1 MVTVW
6 WSMLI
11 TRDRPPLV
19 GSFHALAADD
29 GGGTAERD
37 LGGVQ
42 VDGVPAQVEQLA
54 AAGAG
59 VGGEP
64 VEGVQAVR
72 AGGGQEGMQLPGGP
86 DAGWFGAVVTRLF
99 GSFGRIDGKQLV
111 DVNGIG

>member
-1 MVTVW
+1 MSRFGGEDQAVILSPGRACGVPFFGLAAKVFTQDDHGVAVDADHPGPAT
-6 WSMLI
+6 LGG
-11 TRDRPPLV
+11 P
-19 GSFHALAADD
+19 FHPLAADD

-54 AAGAG
+54 PAGAG

-72 AGGGQEGMQLPGGP
+72 AGGGQEGM
-86 DAGWFGAVVTRLF
+86 
-99 GSFGRIDGKQLV
+99 
-111 DVNGIG
+111 